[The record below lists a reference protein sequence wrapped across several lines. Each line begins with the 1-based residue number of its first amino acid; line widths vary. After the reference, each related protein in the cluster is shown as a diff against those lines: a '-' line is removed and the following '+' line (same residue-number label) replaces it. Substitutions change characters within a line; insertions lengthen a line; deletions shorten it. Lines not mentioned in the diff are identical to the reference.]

1 MQRVKS
7 LLLTKVENHPG
18 HKRILLKFAHDGEGL
33 KGQPLRREKYR
44 DAKVSFQGLTLCCPY
59 QGAPGGLAEQLN
71 GKFGL
76 RTTGSDTKTD
86 YSNNVGKRWKPN
98 GNYVEYK

>member
-1 MQRVKS
+1 VPEVSSDDWDFSDASKVKKS
-7 LLLTKVENHPG
+7 IFSKSAEINFYGCH
-18 HKRILLKFAHDGEGL
+18 
-33 KGQPLRREKYR
+33 
-44 DAKVSFQGLTLCCPY
+44 

-98 GNYVEYK
+98 GHYVEN